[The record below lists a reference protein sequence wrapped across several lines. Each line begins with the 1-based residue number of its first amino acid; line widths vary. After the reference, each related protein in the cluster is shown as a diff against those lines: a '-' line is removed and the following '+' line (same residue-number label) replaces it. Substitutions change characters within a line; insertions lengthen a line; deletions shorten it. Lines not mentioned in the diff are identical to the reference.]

1 MERHR
6 YGRRV
11 LILPLLAVFALPP
24 AAAAAQPPSPPGG
37 DTQGPPLRAFTVEG
51 ASVYSR
57 DDVLWLLHLR
67 EGAALPV
74 APAQVARS
82 LKERYERD
90 GYTKAEVTAD
100 YQNGMLTLR
109 VDEGRIDQV
118 EITGL
123 SEKAVARIRD
133 DLEIKPGD
141 VYNKRSV
148 GQAVDRIVERSGG
161 ALAARGDIVLERRTG
176 GNVLTIPLG
185 WNRVH
190 TAFTSGTET
199 REDFYSPVDALA
211 PAIGFTTTIFDH
223 RDFNHTFIDASVS
236 YKFGR
241 DSAGYSLGIERPL
254 FKGPRLFLGAEIHDL
269 SATDDLWRVSPLEQS
284 LVALGFKNTF
294 RDYYRRRGQQIFSVF
309 QMGASNALSAML
321 RWDRHEPLANGTDF
335 SFFRD
340 DHEFR
345 PNPPVQDQRVHAMLF
360 GYTLDTRGMSGAGQ
374 VATYEAHLADNLF
387 GFGRRQQPGV
397 RIDWTSEIA
406 GHGLGGDAEFDRHI
420 FDTRGYLSFS
430 PRQLWSARSVLGFS
444 GGTLPIERRFAIGG
458 IGTVHGYGF
467 KEAAGD
473 GMALFNTEY
482 RVDVTS
488 PRHGGTPLLAVHA
501 FYDLGKITGPFNG
514 SRTDWLHGIGVGI
527 SLASIR
533 VEFGFRADDIP
544 HSRQILVRL
553 GPTF

>member
-1 MERHR
+1 MERHHHA
-6 YGRRV
+6 RRV
-11 LILPLLAVFALPP
+11 LILPLLAVFGLPPP
-24 AAAAAQPPSPPGG
+24 AATAQAPSPAVREI
-37 DTQGPPLRAFTVEG
+37 QGPPLSTLTLEG

-67 EGAALPV
+67 EGTPLPSSPAEVAQAL
-74 APAQVARS
+74 
-82 LKERYERD
+82 KGRYERD
-90 GYTKAEVTAD
+90 GYTNAEVTAD
-100 YQNGMLTLR
+100 YQNGVLTLR
-109 VDEGRIDQV
+109 VDEGRIDEV

-133 DLEIKPGD
+133 DLQIKPGD

-148 GQAVDRIVERSGG
+148 GQAVDRIVAASGG
-161 ALAARGDIVLERRTG
+161 AISTRGDVVLEHRSGR
-176 GNVLTIPLG
+176 NVLTIPLR
-185 WNRVH
+185 WNRTH
-190 TAFTSGTET
+190 TSLTTGTET

-211 PAIGFTTTIFDH
+211 PAIGVTTTIFDH

-241 DSAGYSLGIERPL
+241 DAAGYSLGIERPL
-254 FKGPRLFLGAEIHDL
+254 FKGPRLFLGAEIHDF
-269 SATDDLWRVSPLEQS
+269 SATDDLWRISPIEQS

-309 QMGASNALSAML
+309 QMGENNALSAML

-345 PNPPVQDQRVHAMLF
+345 PNPPVQDQRVHALLL

-374 VATYEAHLADNLF
+374 VLTYEAHLRDDLF

-397 RIDWTSEIA
+397 RLDWTSELA
-406 GHGLGGDAEFDRHI
+406 GHGLGGDARFDRHI
-420 FDTRGYLSFS
+420 FNMRGYLSFS
-430 PRQLWSARSVLGFS
+430 PRQLWSARGILGFS

-482 RVDVTS
+482 RVDLTR
-488 PRHGGTPLLAVHA
+488 PRQGGSALLAVHG
-501 FYDLGKITGPFNG
+501 FYDLGKVTGPFDA
-514 SRTDWLHGIGVGI
+514 SRTDWLQGIGFGV
-527 SLASIR
+527 SLASVR

-544 HSRQILVRL
+544 NSRQILVRL